1 MRLPNK
7 FTSYKQSILYK
18 IPFLLEILENE
29 DCPVKTLFT
38 KTKNKAGIET
48 VDEYIDILDCLFMLG
63 KIELREDFIHYVK
76 EN

>member
-18 IPFLLEILENE
+18 LPFLLDVLKDE
-29 DCPVKTLFT
+29 DCPVKTLYT
-38 KTKNKAGIET
+38 KTKNKAGISNI
-48 VDEYIDILDCLFMLG
+48 DEYIEILDCLFMLG